1 MRRLTPALVAAVLLG
16 AGGCAAG
23 QAPTVDSAGSAV
35 GAGVPTA
42 RTAAGFGH
50 LGGNPE
56 ASVEILGGRVRPGV
70 PTVERQLHDGV
81 LVTLTVT
88 PARPGWN
95 LVRVDAAGPAGHDEH
110 EQHGHHELAA
120 RPEPVT
126 VGTDPDHLVAAT
138 PRPGTDG
145 AWARVRLPAGAS
157 TVYVGHGAEHRLPFP
172 VDTGSASGA
181 PAPTVPGADGPE
193 CAAAS
198 AGRVLAGDVS
208 RLDRCP
214 AAALSA
220 ADAADLRAMVTTL
233 ADRRVPAVA
242 LLADGSVR
250 GRAARSVVLKTAT
263 ARGLRVV
270 DASRT
275 HDGALVVVAGW
286 SGASRG
292 LSRAAQEQRRG
303 VAYEHGVWLAPWLL
317 TPGVVDAVSGTV
329 LPLRFDVR
337 GTEAQSYAAALR
349 RTLPSV
355 APTEAGF
362 AGWLRGHRVA
372 YDGPASL
379 YAAART
385 AFMAAAPG
393 HAQHE
398 TTVGWFPGGTV
409 TRVSAPL
416 KERAG

>member
-1 MRRLTPALVAAVLLG
+1 MRG
-16 AGGCAAG
+16 AGGCAG
-23 QAPTVDSAGSAV
+23 GPAPAVDSAVSAA
-35 GAGVPTA
+35 GAGAPTA
-42 RTAAGFGH
+42 RTAASFGH

-56 ASVEILGGRVRPGV
+56 AAVEILGGRVRPGV

-81 LVTLTVT
+81 LVTLTVS

-95 LVRVDAAGPAGHDEH
+95 LVRVDTAGPAEHDEH
-110 EQHGHHELAA
+110 EHDHAA
-120 RPEPVT
+120 RPAAVT
-126 VGTDPDHLVAAT
+126 VGTDPDHLTAAT

-157 TVYVGHGAEHRLPFP
+157 TVYVGHGPEHRLPFP

-208 RLDRCP
+208 RLDHCP
-214 AAALSA
+214 ADALSA

-275 HDGALVVVAGW
+275 RDGALVVVAGW

-292 LSRAAQEQRRG
+292 LARAAQEQRRG

-337 GTEAQSYAAALR
+337 GTDARTYTAALR
-349 RTLPSV
+349 RNLPSV

-362 AGWLRGHRVA
+362 AGWLHGHRVA

-398 TTVGWFPGGTV
+398 TTVAWFPGGTV

-416 KERAG
+416 RERAG

>member
-1 MRRLTPALVAAVLLG
+1 MRRLTPALVAAGLLG

-23 QAPTVDSAGSAV
+23 QAPAVDSAESAA
-35 GAGVPTA
+35 GAGAPTA
-42 RTAAGFGH
+42 RTAASFGH

-56 ASVEILGGRVRPGV
+56 AAVEILGGRVRPGV

-81 LVTLTVT
+81 LVTLTVS

-95 LVRVDAAGPAGHDEH
+95 LVRVDTAGTAEHDEH
-110 EQHGHHELAA
+110 DHDHAA
-120 RPEPVT
+120 RLEAVT
-126 VGTDPDHLVAAT
+126 VGTDPEHLTAAT

-157 TVYVGHGAEHRLPFP
+157 TVYVGHGPEHRLPFP
-172 VDTGSASGA
+172 IDTGSASGA

-208 RLDRCP
+208 RLDHCP
-214 AAALSA
+214 ADALSA

-275 HDGALVVVAGW
+275 RDGALVVVAGW

-292 LSRAAQEQRRG
+292 LARAAQEQRRG

-337 GTEAQSYAAALR
+337 GTDAQTYTAALR
-349 RTLPSV
+349 RNLPSV

-362 AGWLRGHRVA
+362 AGWLHGHRVA

-398 TTVGWFPGGTV
+398 TTVAWFPGGTV

-416 KERAG
+416 RERAG

>member
-95 LVRVDAAGPAGHDEH
+95 LVRVDTAGPAEHDEH
-110 EQHGHHELAA
+110 DHDHDAH
-120 RPEPVT
+120 PEAVT
-126 VGTDPDHLVAAT
+126 VGTDPDHLVAAM

-145 AWARVRLPAGAS
+145 SWARVRLPAGAS
-157 TVYVGHGAEHRLPFP
+157 TVYVGHGPEHRLPFP

-181 PAPTVPGADGPE
+181 PAPTVSGADGPE

-198 AGRVLAGDVS
+198 TGRVLAGDVS

-214 AAALSA
+214 GDALSP

-233 ADRRVPAVA
+233 ADRRVPAIA

-275 HDGALVVVAGW
+275 RDGALVVVAGW

-292 LSRAAQEQRRG
+292 LARAAQEQRRG

-337 GTEAQSYAAALR
+337 GTDAQTYTAALR

-362 AGWLRGHRVA
+362 AGWLRGHRIA

-416 KERAG
+416 RGRAG

>member
-1 MRRLTPALVAAVLLG
+1 MRRLTPALVAAGLLG

-23 QAPTVDSAGSAV
+23 QAPAVDSAESAA
-35 GAGVPTA
+35 GAGAPTA
-42 RTAAGFGH
+42 RTAASFGH

-56 ASVEILGGRVRPGV
+56 AAVEILGGRVRPGV

-81 LVTLTVT
+81 LVTLTVS

-95 LVRVDAAGPAGHDEH
+95 LVRVDTAGPAEHDH
-110 EQHGHHELAA
+110 DHDHAA
-120 RPEPVT
+120 RPEAVT
-126 VGTDPDHLVAAT
+126 VGTDPEHLTAAT

-157 TVYVGHGAEHRLPFP
+157 TVYVGHGPEHRLPFP

-208 RLDRCP
+208 RLDHCP
-214 AAALSA
+214 ADALSA

-275 HDGALVVVAGW
+275 RDGALVVVAGW

-292 LSRAAQEQRRG
+292 LARAAQEQRRG

-337 GTEAQSYAAALR
+337 GTDARTYTAALR
-349 RTLPSV
+349 RNLPSV

-362 AGWLRGHRVA
+362 AGWLHGHRVA

-398 TTVGWFPGGTV
+398 TTVAWFPGGTV

-416 KERAG
+416 RERAG